1 MWVKGNIHCH
11 TIASDG
17 DSEPS
22 AVCRIYS
29 EHGYDFLSITDHM
42 RRVDPSQVDDPHG
55 LLLIPGEEMQTRG
68 EDVPAAPLHV
78 NGIGVTKRLESEP
91 ADTREQAIQNCID
104 AIVADGAIAQINHPN
119 WHYAFDHTTMLQT
132 NGALLLEV
140 FNGHPAVNNLGDESH
155 ISVEAMWD
163 YLLSA
168 GVVIYATAV
177 DDSHHFGEFAPH
189 RANPLRGW
197 VCARVEQLTEGNVL
211 NALRNGEFYASTGV
225 VLEDVRLERER
236 VEVAIRPESG
246 LSYVTSFI
254 GDGGEVLLE
263 SASREVRFDVPGD
276 RPLAYVRAKVTASN
290 GTCAW
295 TQPAFRHCA

>member
-22 AVCRIYS
+22 AVCRIYA

-42 RRVDPSQVDDPHG
+42 RRVDPSQVDNPHG
-55 LLLIPGEEMQTRG
+55 LLLIPGEELQTRG
-68 EDVPAAPLHV
+68 EDVPAAPLHL
-78 NGIGVTKRLESEP
+78 NGIGVTKRLECEP
-91 ADTREQAIQNCID
+91 AATRERAIQDCID
-104 AIVADGAIAQINHPN
+104 LITADGAIAQINHPN
-119 WHYAFDHTTMLQT
+119 WHYAFDHTTMLRT

-163 YLLSA
+163 HLLSA
-168 GVVIYATAV
+168 GMVIYATAV
-177 DDSHHFGEFAPH
+177 DDSHHFREFAPH

-197 VCARVEQLTEGNVL
+197 VCARVEQLTESEVL
-211 NALRNGEFYASTGV
+211 CALRKGEFYASTGV
-225 VLEDVRLERER
+225 VLEDVRLEREA
-236 VEVAIRPESG
+236 VEVAIRPQSG
-246 LSYVTSFI
+246 LTYVTSLI
-254 GDGGEVLLE
+254 GDGGEVLSE
-263 SASREVRFDVPGD
+263 STLSEARLGVPSD
-276 RPLAYVRAKVTASN
+276 RPLTYVRAKVTASD

-295 TQPAFRHCA
+295 TQPAFRQGA